1 MAVDVVQTMDV
12 AQTMQMVK
20 WLDDERRKDKVLIA
34 SLKERVQ
41 SQDRK
46 LSQQDAQFQA
56 LRSAIIAVEAAQTR
70 MNEFEQMVSNFKA
83 ELLLQMDQRDKT
95 RRKEQTE
102 SERLRRIEYEA
113 LTDHLHRLDRRLQAL
128 PRYDEQLNA
137 LNAEGQRLSEGHQ
150 MVTVQLSDLTRRQE
164 ESVKGIPF
172 LEEQR
177 RVDHRRIV
185 ELERDMPQIVRRI
198 DTVAARLS
206 LVEDRIQKLEP
217 RIDEAMQ
224 ETKKYEKPIEEL
236 RASDFQREQKMKQY
250 LDQGEAVG
258 KELERVRGQTIGFI
272 EQQQEVKRYLKR
284 LDSFQARHDKRQ
296 NEVTEMQ
303 RVAEE
308 RLRRQWEEWSEEQ
321 VKFLKKGEVVA
332 RERWQ
337 RQDKTND
344 DLDKRIRVIPPVLA
358 LYQQQFE
365 ALWNTRREDATVWL
379 GAAQN
384 FYDALIAP
392 IDEQVAILRGEPTV
406 HRPEPTE

>member
-1 MAVDVVQTMDV
+1 VP
-12 AQTMQMVK
+12 
-20 WLDDERRKDKVLIA
+20 
-34 SLKERVQ
+34 
-41 SQDRK
+41 
-46 LSQQDAQFQA
+46 
-56 LRSAIIAVEAAQTR
+56 
-70 MNEFEQMVSNFKA
+70 
-83 ELLLQMDQRDKT
+83 LL
-95 RRKEQTE
+95 
-102 SERLRRIEYEA
+102 
-113 LTDHLHRLDRRLQAL
+113 
-128 PRYDEQLNA
+128 
-137 LNAEGQRLSEGHQ
+137 
-150 MVTVQLSDLTRRQE
+150 
-164 ESVKGIPF
+164 
-172 LEEQR
+172 
-177 RVDHRRIV
+177 
-185 ELERDMPQIVRRI
+185 
-198 DTVAARLS
+198 
-206 LVEDRIQKLEP
+206 EDRIQKLEP

-224 ETKKYEKPIEEL
+224 EAKKYEKPVEEL

-250 LDQGEAVG
+250 LDHGEAVG
-258 KELERVRGQTIGFI
+258 KELERVRGQTTGFI

-344 DLDKRIRVIPPVLA
+344 DLDKRIRVFPPVLA

-365 ALWNTRREDATVWL
+365 ALWNTRREDATEWL

-392 IDEQVAILRGEPTV
+392 IDEQVAILRGEPAPR
-406 HRPEPTE
+406 RPEPAE